1 MVIKDSFIRPYCV
14 STLFIGLLFCSGSF
28 TVIASERAAV
38 AASPNAGQLA
48 ENGFVSRVL
57 NKISA
62 AFSDGNSNETASDRK
77 ALYES
82 GIQQCQQIQNSSA
95 GRSDPA
101 LGFNCYR
108 LEATK
113 GNPKA
118 QLKLGFA
125 YHDGIGTEKN
135 LMLSYVW
142 HTVAWSRDGKIG
154 RRYVE
159 RVSKELNV
167 AELDEAKTLVRK
179 CKESSFKDCSRQS
192 SAVR

>member
-1 MVIKDSFIRPYCV
+1 MIKGSFIWPYLF
-14 STLFIGLLFCSGSF
+14 SALFIGLLFCSGSF
-28 TVIASERAAV
+28 TVIASERTAV

-62 AFSDGNSNETASDRK
+62 IFSYGNSNETASDRK

-82 GIQQCQQIQNSSA
+82 GIQQCQEIQNSSA

-108 LEATK
+108 SEAIK

-142 HTVAWSRDGKIG
+142 HTMAWSRDGKIG
-154 RRYVE
+154 RRYVD

-167 AELDEAKTLVRK
+167 AELDEAKTLTRK
-179 CKESSFKDCSRQS
+179 CKASSFKDCSRQS
-192 SAVR
+192 FAVR

>member
-1 MVIKDSFIRPYCV
+1 VVIKDSCVRPYFV
-14 STLFIGLLFCSGSF
+14 SALFIGLLFCSGSF
-28 TVIASERAAV
+28 TVIASERTAV

-62 AFSDGNSNETASDRK
+62 AFSDGNSNETASDKK

-108 LEATK
+108 SEAIK

-125 YHDGIGTEKN
+125 YHDGIGVEKN
-135 LMLSYVW
+135 LVLSYVW

-154 RRYVE
+154 RRYVD

-167 AELDEAKTLVRK
+167 AELDEAKTLTRK
-179 CKESSFKDCSRQS
+179 CKDSSFKDCSR
-192 SAVR
+192 

>member
-82 GIQQCQQIQNSSA
+82 GIQQCQQLQNSSV

-108 LEATK
+108 SEAIK

-118 QLKLGFA
+118 QLKLGCA
-125 YHDGIGTEKN
+125 YHDGIGVEKN
-135 LMLSYVW
+135 AVLSYV
-142 HTVAWSRDGKIG
+142 
-154 RRYVE
+154 
-159 RVSKELNV
+159 
-167 AELDEAKTLVRK
+167 
-179 CKESSFKDCSRQS
+179 
-192 SAVR
+192 

>member
-1 MVIKDSFIRPYCV
+1 MVIKDSFIQPYCV
-14 STLFIGLLFCSGSF
+14 SALFIGLLFFSASS
-28 TVIASERAAV
+28 TVSASERTARAPT
-38 AASPNAGQLA
+38 PNAGQLA
-48 ENGFVSRVL
+48 ENGFVSRVW

-62 AFSDGNSNETASDRK
+62 GFSDGNSKETASDRK
-77 ALYES
+77 ELYES

-125 YHDGIGTEKN
+125 YHDGIGVEKD
-135 LMLSYVW
+135 LVLSYVW
-142 HTVAWSRDGKIG
+142 HTTAWSRDGKIG

-159 RVSKELNV
+159 RVSEELNAV
-167 AELDEAKTLVRK
+167 QIEQAKTLTRK
-179 CKESSFKDCSRQS
+179 CKDSSFKNCE
-192 SAVR
+192 AVLRADR

>member
-1 MVIKDSFIRPYCV
+1 MIKHSCVRPYFV
-14 STLFIGLLFCSGSF
+14 SVLFIGLLFFSANS
-28 TVIASERAAV
+28 TVSASERTAHAP
-38 AASPNAGQLA
+38 SPNSGHLA
-48 ENGFVSRVL
+48 ENGFVPRVF
-57 NKISA
+57 NKILSI
-62 AFSDGNSNETASDRK
+62 FSDRKSKETDSDRK

-82 GIQQCQQIQNSSA
+82 GFQQCQQIQNSSA

-135 LMLSYVW
+135 LILSYVW

-154 RRYVE
+154 RRYVD

-167 AELDEAKTLVRK
+167 ADLDEAKTLTRK
-179 CKESSFKDCSRQS
+179 CKASSFKDCSRQS
-192 SAVR
+192 FAVR

>member
-1 MVIKDSFIRPYCV
+1 VVIKGSFIRPYCV
-14 STLFIGLLFCSGSF
+14 STLFIGLLFFSASS
-28 TVIASERAAV
+28 TVSASERTAHAP
-38 AASPNAGQLA
+38 SPNAGQLA

-62 AFSDGNSNETASDRK
+62 AFSDGKSNETASDRK

-82 GIQQCQQIQNSSA
+82 GIQQCQQIQLSSA
-95 GRSDPA
+95 GRSEPA

-108 LEATK
+108 SEAIK

-125 YHDGIGTEKN
+125 YHDGIGVEKD
-135 LMLSYVW
+135 LVLSYVW
-142 HTVAWSRDGKIG
+142 HTTAWSRDGKIG
-154 RRYVE
+154 RRYVD

-167 AELDEAKTLVRK
+167 AELDEAKTLTRK
-179 CKESSFKDCSRQS
+179 CKASSFKDCSRQS
-192 SAVR
+192 FAVR

>member
-1 MVIKDSFIRPYCV
+1 MIRNSFIRPYCV
-14 STLFIGLLFCSGSF
+14 SALFIGLLFFSASS
-28 TVIASERAAV
+28 TVNASERTAHAP
-38 AASPNAGQLA
+38 SPNAGHLA
-48 ENGFVSRVL
+48 ENGFLSRVL
-57 NKISA
+57 NKIST

-82 GIQQCQQIQNSSA
+82 GIQQCQEIQNSSA

-154 RRYVE
+154 RRYVD
-159 RVSKELNV
+159 RVSDELNV
-167 AELDEAKTLVRK
+167 AELIGR
-179 CKESSFKDCSRQS
+179 R
-192 SAVR
+192 RR